1 MSEQDFRVRAFAPPS
16 ADSRIFGL
24 RAFGEETRIETDQG
38 PLPAKLLT
46 RQHRIRTLN
55 GPPLEIGSVERL
67 ELKRSFLQRYPDLK
81 PVLIRG
87 GQFRPGVPC
96 RGVIVS
102 PRQMLWIEPSG
113 EHRGRFG
120 SAQMLAKDP

>member
-1 MSEQDFRVRAFAPPS
+1 M
-16 ADSRIFGL
+16 
-24 RAFGEETRIETDQG
+24 
-38 PLPAKLLT
+38 
-46 RQHRIRTLN
+46 
-55 GPPLEIGSVERL
+55 
-67 ELKRSFLQRYPDLK
+67 ELKRSFLKRYPDLK

-120 SAQMLAKDP
+120 SAQMLAKDPLAFRDREISVTYIAIACARPSFIRAEGLWATC